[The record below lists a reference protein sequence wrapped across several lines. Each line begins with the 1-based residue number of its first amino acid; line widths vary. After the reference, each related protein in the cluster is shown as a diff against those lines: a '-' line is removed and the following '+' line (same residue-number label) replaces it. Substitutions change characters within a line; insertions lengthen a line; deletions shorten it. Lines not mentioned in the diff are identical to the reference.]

1 MLDKSGNI
9 LYNNKCRGKEI
20 PQKKEVLVMTT
31 TQIIEIERT
40 YKNNG
45 QHLEQCARFT
55 FTGKIQ
61 KADNKPFTA
70 GGDIGDLQVKS
81 ARATI
86 CKGTD
91 IKAHIEMDGAE
102 RYGYIDESLTM
113 YIMTKDEYLE
123 FALKFATLT
132 RESSANG
139 GAEKLR
145 LKSESKE
152 MKEWLKARV

>member
-1 MLDKSGNI
+1 
-9 LYNNKCRGKEI
+9 
-20 PQKKEVLVMTT
+20 MTT
-31 TQIIEIERT
+31 RTIIEIKRT

-45 QHLEQCARFT
+45 QHLEQCARYT
-55 FTGKIQ
+55 FTGEIQ

-91 IKAHIEMDGAE
+91 IKAHLEMDKAE
-102 RYGYIDESLTM
+102 RYGYITTDLVM
-113 YIMTKDEYLE
+113 YVMTKVEYLE
-123 FALKFATLT
+123 FASKFATLT

-152 MKEWLKARV
+152 MIEWLKARA

>member
-1 MLDKSGNI
+1 
-9 LYNNKCRGKEI
+9 
-20 PQKKEVLVMTT
+20 MTT

-55 FTGKIQ
+55 LTGKIQ

-91 IKAHIEMDGAE
+91 IKAHIEIDGAE
-102 RYGYIDESLTM
+102 RYGYITKEMTM
-113 YIMTKDEYLE
+113 FVMTKVEYLE
-123 FALKFATLT
+123 FIERFATIT
-132 RESSANG
+132 RESKKNG

-152 MKEWLKARV
+152 MKEWLRERT